1 MACYSEKNQ
10 RLHDWIEA
18 MNEKINVIE
27 MAWYGEHE
35 GKIIEG
41 TEPINGK
48 ILWWIDQADW
58 SNEGKFKSNR
68 NYWGKINLIETIEE
82 EAEPYIQ

>member
-27 MAWYGEHE
+27 MVWYGEHE

-41 TEPINGK
+41 TELINGK
-48 ILWWIDQADW
+48 ILW
-58 SNEGKFKSNR
+58 
-68 NYWGKINLIETIEE
+68 
-82 EAEPYIQ
+82 

>member
-10 RLHDWIEA
+10 RLHDWIEP

-27 MAWYGEHE
+27 MAWYGEYE

-58 SNEGKFKSNR
+58 
-68 NYWGKINLIETIEE
+68 GKINLIETIEE

>member
-10 RLHDWIEA
+10 RLHDCIEA

-27 MAWYGEHE
+27 IAWYGEHE
-35 GKIIEG
+35 GKIIKG

-48 ILWWIDQADW
+48 ILW
-58 SNEGKFKSNR
+58 
-68 NYWGKINLIETIEE
+68 
-82 EAEPYIQ
+82 

>member
-1 MACYSEKNQ
+1 
-10 RLHDWIEA
+10 

-35 GKIIEG
+35 AKIIEG
-41 TEPINGK
+41 MEPINGK
-48 ILWWIDQADW
+48 ILWWIDQVDW

-82 EAEPYIQ
+82 EVEPYIQ